1 MSSMKKLQ
9 QEIFRID
16 LSPEELNAIT
26 AFLPAGYSFQQT
38 PKVKKKQVH
47 PVSIEKKKKKPIRES
62 ESHQKEESIPLLPPI
77 TPKQQKS
84 EKKIPPKTVSNFEK
98 VSKVNKKKKK
108 NTSKGELADLGPVTL
123 LEKKQLAQQ
132 IRRLGKEHI
141 KGIASIVFDNAE
153 EHEDKFDL

>member
-1 MSSMKKLQ
+1 M
-9 QEIFRID
+9 
-16 LSPEELNAIT
+16 
-26 AFLPAGYSFQQT
+26 
-38 PKVKKKQVH
+38 
-47 PVSIEKKKKKPIRES
+47 
-62 ESHQKEESIPLLPPI
+62 LPPI